1 MAEAPVC
8 CPPRSTILT
17 VDLDAIAHNAAV
29 LSRHA
34 GNRPLLAVV
43 KANAY
48 GTGAIPVARTLV
60 EAGAQW
66 LGVALVEEGVQLRRA
81 GILVPIL
88 LLGPAAPAQCECLVE
103 HRITPAIYS
112 LDFLGALERAAA
124 AADTTVEAHLKVDS
138 GMGRLGFREEE
149 IQGVMSALGNA
160 PRIRIA
166 GLFSNLASADDPTSP
181 QTEQQVRRFLGIL
194 DQLQRGGLDPE
205 WVHLAN
211 SSALLAHP
219 SARLA
224 LCRPGLTLFGLKPSG
239 VLPDPGLKPALT
251 LTTRLAQVK
260 DLPYGTP
267 VGYGATYLTDAA
279 KRVGILPLGYADGL
293 ARSASP
299 GGFVLIEGARCP
311 LVGRISMDL
320 AAIDLDPAPGARE
333 GDEVVLWGV
342 SGSDQLSPW
351 DWARWTGTI
360 PYEVMTGIGCRVARR
375 YVKNGET
382 QVSIPILQPG

>member
-1 MAEAPVC
+1 MAEAPGG
-8 CPPRSTILT
+8 CPPRPTTLT

-48 GTGAIPVARTLV
+48 GTGAIPVARTLE
-60 EAGAQW
+60 EAGARW
-66 LGVALVEEGVQLRRA
+66 LGVALVEEGVELRRA
-81 GILVPIL
+81 GLKVPIL
-88 LLGPAAPAQCECLVE
+88 LLGPAAPAQCACLVE

-112 LDFLGALERAAA
+112 IDFLYALEGAAA
-124 AADTTVEAHLKVDS
+124 GAATTVEAHLKVDS

-149 IQGVMSALGNA
+149 IPGVVSALERT

-166 GLFSNLASADDPTSP
+166 GLFSNLASADDPASP
-181 QTEQQVRRFLGIL
+181 QTEQQVHRFLAIL
-194 DQLQRGGLDPE
+194 GQLRRGGIEPE

-219 SARLA
+219 SAGFT
-224 LCRPGLTLFGLKPSG
+224 LCRPGLTLFGLRPSA

-260 DLPYGTP
+260 NLPPGTP

-279 KRVGILPLGYADGL
+279 QRVGILPLGYADGL

-299 GGFVLIEGARCP
+299 GGFVLIEGVRCP

-320 AAIDLDPAPGARE
+320 AAVNLDPAPAARE
-333 GDEVVLWGV
+333 GDEVVLWGI
-342 SGSDQLSPW
+342 SGSEQLSPW

-375 YVKNGET
+375 YLKNGEA
-382 QVSIPILQPG
+382 QVSIPIL